1 MLFHFPFSH
10 VLEAVL
16 HCFEMQID
24 EYLIMKVKLI
34 DCKQLLY

>member
-1 MLFHFPFSH
+1 MLFHVPFNY

-24 EYLIMKVKLI
+24 EYFIMKVK
-34 DCKQLLY
+34 